1 MSDSGKALLRQVY
14 EAITRHDM
22 DALADLIADDVVE
35 HEELPG
41 FEPTKDGV
49 LKWFQHMT
57 SAFPDFEMVIH
68 DILSEGDK
76 VSVLGT
82 MTGTQEGEFMDIP
95 PTGNRAKVP
104 FADFFRVEN
113 GKVAEHWGV
122 TDTGVMMQQ
131 LGQA

>member
-1 MSDSGKALLRQVY
+1 MADSGKELLRRVY
-14 EAITRHDM
+14 DAISSRDL
-22 DALADLIADDVVE
+22 DALAELVADDVVE

-49 LKWFQHMT
+49 LKWFEHMI
-57 SAFPDFEMVIH
+57 SAFPDFEMLVD

-82 MTGTQEGEFMDIP
+82 MKGTQEGEFMDIP
-95 PTGNRAKVP
+95 ATGNRVEVP
-104 FADFFRVEN
+104 FADFFRVAD

-122 TDTGVMMQQ
+122 TDTGAMMQQ